1 MGKLHSRHLVEL
13 GLWLAF
19 AALAYAVSY
28 QFDRPIEIYEYGA
41 TTWPRAVVLLI
52 VFAALGQFA
61 WQWRYGDEDEGPF
74 GGAASEE
81 TEPSGESRVAY
92 FLRMGAVL
100 LVPVAYAT
108 LMNDIGFYVLTPFFI
123 AAVIVLMGERRWLWI
138 LLVTV
143 LVYIAILLCFT
154 VLLYTGLPLGNL
166 HPFYDISNWI
176 LEVLQ

>member
-1 MGKLHSRHLVEL
+1 MGKLHNRHFVEL

-41 TTWPRAVVLLI
+41 TTWPRAVLLLI
-52 VFAALGQFA
+52 VFAALGQLA
-61 WQWRYGDEDEGPF
+61 WQWRYGDEDEGHLVR
-74 GGAASEE
+74 ASSEE
-81 TEPSGESRVAY
+81 TEPSGEGRVAY
-92 FLRMGAVL
+92 FLRMGGIL
-100 LVPVAYAT
+100 LVPVLYAAF
-108 LMNDIGFYVLTPFFI
+108 MNDIGFYVLTPFFI
-123 AAVIVLMGERRWLWI
+123 AAVIFLMGERRWLLI
-138 LLVTV
+138 LFVTV
-143 LVYIAILLCFT
+143 VVYVAVLICFT